1 MNARYRLLVTTS
13 VLLLAPL
20 VVCAQ
25 ENRLFGYISIKNA
38 KNSTMALNSES
49 KIALLGLTNGYITV
63 FDPLPGKFL
72 RFEPFAAH
80 DKQVTAAVFR
90 DDDKL
95 FATGG
100 IDGNVK
106 IWDAQ
111 VCFKFQ
117 TDSLARKEGTPKL
130 TPPEAKHT
138 LKAAHAGGVTSLSFS
153 PDGKRLASAGA
164 DGTVKLWDV
173 ERAKQQATIEAHKGG
188 VNAVAFAPDGESL
201 ASAGADKTFKIWK
214 ADVGEKLT
222 FTSPEHPGPVLAIA
236 FSPDGKQIASGSGE
250 PQKSGQVQVWEAGKA
265 KPVLAFGDLKD
276 VVTTL
281 SFHPR
286 VPRLASGGLDKKV
299 RVWSLT
305 LKKQL
310 FEDAHVQGLIKV
322 HYAPKGNVLGS
333 ICADEGK
340 WWNATPKAK

>member
-1 MNARYRLLVTTS
+1 MRSFLRLLIGF
-13 VLLLAPL
+13 LLVPL
-20 VVCAQ
+20 TAVAQ
-25 ENRLFGYISIKNA
+25 ENRLFGYITIRNSKNGA
-38 KNSTMALNSES
+38 MAVNSEA
-49 KIALLGLTNGYITV
+49 KIALLGMTNGYITV

-72 RFEPFAAH
+72 RFEPFLAH

-100 IDGNVK
+100 IDGHVK

-117 TDSLARKEGTPKL
+117 TDSLARKEGAPKL
-130 TPPEAKHT
+130 TPPEATHT
-138 LKAAHAGGVTSLSFS
+138 LKNAHAGGVTTLAFS
-153 PDGKRLASAGA
+153 PDRKRLATAGV
-164 DGTVKLWDV
+164 DGTVNLWDV
-173 ERAKQQATIEAHKGG
+173 ESAKQQATIEAHKGG
-188 VNAVAFAPDGESL
+188 VHAIAFAPDSESL
-201 ASAGADKTFKIWK
+201 ATAGADKTFKIWK
-214 ADVGEKLT
+214 INLGEKLT
-222 FTSPEHPGPVLAIA
+222 FTSPEHLGPVLAIA

-250 PQKSGQVQVWEAGKA
+250 RMKSGQLQVWDVGQDKRA
-265 KPVLAFGDLKD
+265 LAFADLKD

-286 VPRLASGGLDKKV
+286 LPRLASGGLDKKV

-310 FEDAHVQGLIKV
+310 YEDVHAQGVIKV
-322 HYAPKGNVLGS
+322 YYSPVGNVLGS

-340 WWNATPKAK
+340 WWNASPKAK